1 MHVDGQF
8 TGLEVDFV
16 RRAGEAGQGGQQ
28 GTGGGES
35 EQGFHGLPPLF
46 DGFPV
51 DCENAGKVQEAAPIG
66 GETGVIV
73 SLELGWKGPVT

>member
-1 MHVDGQF
+1 M
-8 TGLEVDFV
+8 
-16 RRAGEAGQGGQQ
+16 
-28 GTGGGES
+28 
-35 EQGFHGLPPLF
+35 
-46 DGFPV
+46 